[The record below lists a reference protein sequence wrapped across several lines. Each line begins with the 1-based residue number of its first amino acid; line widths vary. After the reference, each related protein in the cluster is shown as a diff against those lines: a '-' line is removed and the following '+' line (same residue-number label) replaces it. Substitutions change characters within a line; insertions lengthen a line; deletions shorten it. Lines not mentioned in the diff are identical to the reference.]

1 MKKKI
6 VALALIVSLLL
17 YPTKVDAI
25 EQDTYLSEEI
35 QFYCYEAG
43 ELYGIC
49 PETLMAMNEIESSG
63 NPNVINGYC
72 IGLMQINYKY
82 HWERAEKFSGHEEVT
97 IATFFSPDLNIF
109 IGADYLA
116 ELLAEYGDM
125 AYALDFYNGN
135 SKATYN
141 YENGIMSEYATKVL
155 ERSAELERL
164 HGK

>member
-1 MKKKI
+1 MKKR
-6 VALALIVSLLL
+6 IVSILLIAFLLL
-17 YPTKVDAI
+17 CPTKIDAM

-49 PETLMAMNEIESSG
+49 PEILMAMNEIESSG
-63 NPNVINGYC
+63 NPDAINGPC
-72 IGLMQINYKY
+72 VGLMQINPKY
-82 HWERAEKFSGHEEVT
+82 HWERAEKFSGYYEPT
-97 IATFFSPDLNIF
+97 IATFFSPELSIF
-109 IGADYLA
+109 IGTDYLA

-135 SKATYN
+135 SQAKYN